1 MVSHRGPTA
10 IPRATGDGGF
20 TLVELVVAASI
31 LFITAM
37 GVMTAISFGALST
50 SQAATRARALDV
62 ANQVLEQ
69 ARNLPFDNIGIHYA
83 DGSYGDPSGSIP
95 ATTTIDGLSVQT
107 EVSWARDPV
116 TLRHT
121 YKNIKI
127 TVSWTSPISSSV
139 SVASAAYGK
148 SDITNIGDLKVTVQ
162 EYGTAN
168 PIPAAQVYVTPA
180 GGTSQRVVWADAA
193 GESFFGALPIGR
205 TLVRV
210 TATNWV
216 FDDSQLTTC
225 TVGPDLLTSVVA
237 WGYRPCT
244 AAVTVVD
251 TSGTPIPSAT
261 VTITDSK
268 ARARTLTTP
277 DDGLATFTGLLPD
290 TWRVS
295 VSASGRAPATGAL
308 GPMVSGGTYPLT
320 ITLTQAVPPGALIVR
335 VHTMSGSDIFG
346 ATVAV
351 TDAGAAHIPGS
362 PKATATNGEAPFAS
376 VPTGTYTI
384 TVTKDGFQRTT
395 VSVDVVSNVTKTV
408 DVSMPAIVPAAGAIR
423 VHLLNSDYSERRNKP
438 VYVYDSGGNYVV
450 TGQTDLQG
458 YVTFTNLPVGSYTVR
473 SDKATDVSTQVTDG
487 GTADVQLVRQR

>member
-1 MVSHRGPTA
+1 MFSHRGPRA
-10 IPRATGDGGF
+10 IPRGTGDAGF
-20 TLVELVVAASI
+20 TLVEIVVAASI

-37 GVMTAISFGALST
+37 AVMTAISFGALST
-50 SQAATRARALDV
+50 SQAATRARSLDV

-69 ARNLPFDNIGIHYA
+69 ARNLPFDSVGIQYA

-139 SVASAAYGK
+139 SVDSAVYGK
-148 SDITNIGDLKVTVQ
+148 SDITNIGDLKVAVK

-168 PIPAAQVYVTPA
+168 PIPAAQVYATPA
-180 GGTSQRVVWADAA
+180 GGTSQRVVWTDAA

-205 TLVRV
+205 TPVRV
-210 TATNWV
+210 TATGWV

-244 AAVTVVD
+244 AAVTVID
-251 TSGTPIPSAT
+251 TSGTPIPSST

-268 ARARTLTTP
+268 GRARTLTTLA
-277 DDGLATFTGLLPD
+277 DGLATFTSLLPD
-290 TWRVS
+290 IWSVS
-295 VSASGRAPATGAL
+295 VSAPSRAGATGAL
-308 GPMVSGGTYPLT
+308 GPMVSGGVYSLT
-320 ITLTQAVPPGALIVR
+320 ITLTQAVPPGALTVR
-335 VHTMSGSDIFG
+335 VHTMTGTDISG

-384 TVTKDGFQRTT
+384 TVTKDGYHRTT
-395 VSVDVVSNVTKTV
+395 ASADVVSNVTKV
-408 DVSMPAIVPAAGAIR
+408 VEVGMPAYVPAVGAIR
-423 VHLLNSDYSERRNKP
+423 VHLANSNGSDRNNAT
-438 VYVYDSGGNYVV
+438 VYVYDAGGHFVASD
-450 TGQTDLQG
+450 QTDHHG
-458 YVTFTNLPVGSYTVR
+458 YVTFSDLLVGSYTVSADR
-473 SDKATDVSTQVTDG
+473 AASKPAVVTDG
-487 GTADVQLVRQR
+487 GTADVELVRS